1 MKNLG
6 WMNMAEMS
14 EMAVVGTTR
23 KFNAKD
29 AGIDLA
35 EKIKHQLQKDPDFI
49 VLFSTIHYMKY
60 GGFKNLLE
68 GIHSVFQN
76 NVKLIGGT
84 VRGFVNND
92 GCYARGAT
100 ALAVSSDEMD
110 IAIGIG
116 QNTKRNPKKAAK
128 DCIEEIQNKLENS
141 PYRNGYLLNI
151 ISGAEVPNL
160 PPLGT
165 KKIIKPGAS
174 TKTLLKLFSVSQS
187 TLQMGSA
194 RDEEILEEITSM
206 LPEFSMMSGATLD
219 DGPGF
224 KNYQFYNT
232 QVLKNSI
239 VALGLKTNS
248 NVFVKSTNNMRKT
261 NIEFEITKTSKD
273 KRIIHEIN
281 GKPALGEFLRLLDWP
296 EEVLNEETWLQTTF
310 YFPIGGK
317 TIINSDDE
325 DSAHVIGI
333 ILGNSLVLT
342 CRLIGSHASIL
353 TIDGK
358 GLFNAID
365 ENLNYIDF
373 TPQFGLISSCI
384 TRFETLGYNMYDI
397 RERVLTHMRN
407 KPFIVFYVGGES
419 TYSQSTGLK
428 YSNISFNSTVIS

>member
-1 MKNLG
+1 
-6 WMNMAEMS
+6 MAEINIK
-14 EMAVVGTTR
+14 AVVGTTR
-23 KFNAKD
+23 KFNAKE

-35 EKIKHQLQKDPDFI
+35 ERLKYQLQKDPDFI
-49 VLFSTIHYMKY
+49 VLFSTIHYMKG

-68 GIHSVFQN
+68 GIYSVFHED
-76 NVKLIGGT
+76 VKLVGGT
-84 VRGFVNND
+84 IRGFVNND
-92 GCYARGAT
+92 GCFARGAT

-110 IAIGIG
+110 VAIGIG

-128 DCIEEIQNKLENS
+128 NCIEEIQKKLENS
-141 PYRNGYLLNI
+141 AYKNGYLLNI
-151 ISGAEVPNL
+151 IAGAEVPNL

-174 TKTLLKLFSVSQS
+174 TKAILKLFTASQS
-187 TLQMGSA
+187 KLQMGSA

-206 LPEFSMMSGATLD
+206 LPEYSMMSGATLD

-224 KNYQFYNT
+224 KNYQFYNK

-239 VALGLKTNS
+239 VALGLKTDNE
-248 NVFVKSTNNMRKT
+248 VVVKSTRNMKKT

-281 GKPALGEFLRLLDWP
+281 GKPALGEFLRLLDWS

-317 TIINSDDE
+317 TIENSDDE

-342 CRLIGSHASIL
+342 CKLIGTHASIL

-397 RERVLTHMRN
+397 RERVLTHMRD

-419 TYSQSTGLK
+419 TYSRSTGLS
-428 YSNISFNSTVIS
+428 YSNISFNSTVFS